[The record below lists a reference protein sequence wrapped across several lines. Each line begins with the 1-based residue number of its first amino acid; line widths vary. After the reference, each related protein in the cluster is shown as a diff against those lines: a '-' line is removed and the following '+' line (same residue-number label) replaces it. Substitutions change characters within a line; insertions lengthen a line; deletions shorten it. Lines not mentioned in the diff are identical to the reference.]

1 MISEKNPWLVLAT
14 ISVALFLVV
23 MDMTVLN
30 VALPVLAHELNATN
44 AEKLWMVNT
53 YSLMLA
59 GLLPGCGT
67 LSDKIGHRK
76 IFTGGLIIFGLAS
89 VMAAFSSSSA
99 WLIFARGVLAIGA
112 AMMIPATI
120 SIVRLSFKEDKER
133 AIAIGIWGAV
143 TASAA
148 ALGPLVGGALLAHF
162 WWGSVFLVNAPV
174 VVLALI
180 LTFVLIPSIPGNE
193 GRHWNVLTSIVLTV
207 ALVSSLYTLKSLLK
221 SSIEWGEVLIATVIG
236 ILFIRWFLLRQQRML
251 SPLIDFSLFRN
262 IRFSIGIAG
271 AFYASVVVVG
281 LQFVLSQELQ
291 LAESFTPL
299 QTGLFVMPVAIGSII
314 AGPLL
319 GSVLFRFGVERTM
332 AFALGIATLG
342 LMFYTGMWLYSLPFL
357 QIASLGIIGFG
368 LGGVMSVGSTLI
380 MINAPEDK
388 SGMAGALE
396 GISYEL
402 GGTIGVA
409 VMGSIIAS
417 IYTRTFTPPAEVSLS
432 PRAWDSLDQTLI
444 ATSQLSAEMAEK
456 VSEAGKATFV
466 SGVSVTLFGAT
477 IITLIVFVSM
487 AVYARNK
494 RP

>member
-1 MISEKNPWLVLAT
+1 MISETNPWLVLAT

-44 AEKLWMVNT
+44 AEKLWMVNA
-53 YSLMLA
+53 YSLVLA
-59 GLLPGCGT
+59 GLLPGCGS

-76 IFTGGLIIFGLAS
+76 IFTGGLIIFGFAS
-89 VMAAFSSSSA
+89 VMAALASSSA

-112 AMMIPATI
+112 AMMVPATI
-120 SIVRLSFKEDKER
+120 SIVRLAFKEDKER
-133 AIAIGIWGAV
+133 AVAIGIWGAV

-148 ALGPLVGGALLAHF
+148 ALGPLVGGVLLANF
-162 WWGSVFLVNAPV
+162 WWGAVFLINAPV
-174 VVLALI
+174 VTLTLI
-180 LTFVLIPSIPGNE
+180 LTFVLIPNIPGNT
-193 GRHWNVLTSIVLTV
+193 GQHWNLLTSVILTV
-207 ALVSSLYTLKSLLK
+207 ALISSLYALKSMLK
-221 SSIEWGEVLIATVIG
+221 SSTEWDEVLMAAVTG
-236 ILFIRWFLLRQQRML
+236 IVFIRWFLLRQKRMPA
-251 SPLIDFSLFRN
+251 PLIDFALFRN
-262 IRFSIGIAG
+262 IRFSVGIAG

-291 LAESFTPL
+291 LAQSFTPL
-299 QTGLFVMPVAIGSII
+299 QAGLFVMPIAMGSIV

-319 GSVLFRFGVERTM
+319 GSVLFRFGAERMM

-342 LMFYTGMWLYSLPFL
+342 LILYTSMWLYSEPFW
-357 QIASLGIIGFG
+357 QIVSLGVTGFG

-388 SGMAGALE
+388 AGMAGALE

-409 VMGSIIAS
+409 VMGSIMAS
-417 IYTRTFTPPAEVSLS
+417 VYSRTFTPPAEALL
-432 PRAWDSLDQTLI
+432 PPNAWDSLDQTLI
-444 ATSQLSAEMAEK
+444 VVSKLSAEMAEK
-456 VSEAGKATFV
+456 VSDSGKATFMT
-466 SGVSVTLFGAT
+466 GVSATLIGTT
-477 IITLIVFVSM
+477 IITIVVFVSM